1 MMIVPPGVDAQPDHP
16 TTHGRLPLIGRQAQL
31 RQIQSIM
38 DRREPALI
46 VVSGNES
53 TGKTRLLQE
62 VRERAVEQ
70 QWRVVPDSKGRELN
84 IAPGVSD
91 ENVMGQFDRLLGISG
106 THERRD
112 DYNAVPATPIQTPT
126 SPAQQ
131 AGSKSLVNLYL
142 AGESTESRASM
153 TSSRRSVTM
162 EESSIGLA
170 SGSSAQTDQGA
181 ATTRRTLPPVI
192 KELRRIAPV
201 LLILDPYQPDEQ
213 LATWLRDRYVDYIQG
228 AGAAIVII
236 VAGRERYVKNLKP
249 VATEY
254 LWLGALGERDVRRHL
269 RMLGKKIAPP
279 MTDEELN
286 VYAKLARGP
295 ATLETL
301 SKLLQLLETTT

>member
-1 MMIVPPGVDAQPDHP
+1 MIVPPGVDAQADHP
-16 TTHGRLPLIGRQAQL
+16 TTHGRLPLIGRQAHL
-31 RQIQSIM
+31 RRIQSIM

-70 QWRVVPDSKGRELN
+70 QWRVVPDSRGREFN

-91 ENVMGQFDRLLGISG
+91 ENVTGQFDRLLGISG
-106 THERRD
+106 SHERRD
-112 DYNAVPATPIQTPT
+112 DYNAVPATPIQTPA

-142 AGESTESRASM
+142 TGEHMQSTAS
-153 TSSRRSVTM
+153 TTASRRIGTM
-162 EESSIGLA
+162 EEP
-170 SGSSAQTDQGA
+170 SGSSAQTGPGA

-236 VAGRERYVKNLKP
+236 VAGRERYVQNLKP

-254 LWLGALGERDVRRHL
+254 LSLGALSEREVRRHL
-269 RMLGKKIAPP
+269 RLLGKRITPP
-279 MTDEELN
+279 MTDEELD

-295 ATLETL
+295 ATLESL
-301 SKLLQLLETTT
+301 SKLLQLLETTS